1 MRQEHDTL
9 RGMSTKAT
17 KLNTVIK
24 RIEPLRD
31 YNLSHIKDEGL
42 FPWAKNIRTVRKIV
56 HQDKVTENVL
66 KAVITGEG
74 RALDYKIKGRNISKF
89 LEKYGPGFMLA
100 TPGK

>member
-1 MRQEHDTL
+1 
-9 RGMSTKAT
+9 MSTKAT
-17 KLNTVIK
+17 KLNAAIK
-24 RIEPLRD
+24 RIEPDRD

-42 FPWAKNIRTVRKIV
+42 FPWVRNIRTVRRIV
-56 HQDKVTENVL
+56 HQDKATENVL

-100 TPGK
+100 ASEK